1 MRRIALDI
9 ETACGVGCQTRCDHA
24 LDEHRNRIT
33 VVGIWDGTS
42 GKVFRD
48 LGELRAHLKS
58 LEDIQLVGHNL
69 KFDLRTLA
77 AKGLDLRPQFAD
89 DTLLMAA
96 ALTEKIPED
105 WLAGY
110 ERERQRRNSTLTRGH
125 GHRQAGQHSLKTL
138 APYFLGV
145 EPFWEST
152 ETHDNDE
159 YVLADVR
166 YTYELAANLE
176 AKLQEAGAYEFYR
189 EKLLPWTR
197 MLLDAEIRGISLDL
211 AALDVGEADAH
222 RQAAEAKRKLDE
234 LWAPAYA
241 EHRAIRE
248 AEVRAGYTDMCN
260 TALAKNPKDPAKTR
274 ARYDALCAKALAKV
288 EPLNLDS
295 PAQLAWLLRDYYGLD
310 IEDFNGE
317 ESTGKPVLQG
327 LAGSREDIRVF
338 LDYRRNQKLAQA
350 FFPSYREM
358 HVDGTLHCSF
368 NPASVRT
375 GRLSSSGPNL
385 QQVPGHLH
393 RLFKARPGYKLI
405 TRDESAIEP
414 RLIAYFSEDPNLVHI
429 VQSGQDFHGHTT
441 AVLFEEGWDPSKVKA
456 EHPAERKVG
465 KECGLMFMY
474 GAGPRGLQRTA
485 QKYGYIWSLADCKRK
500 LERFK
505 EYYRGVYEFRDN
517 VINPALMRGEPVT
530 NLFGRQ
536 FRIPD
541 FRDVHMQGLNTLIQ
555 GSASDLVL
563 NSAHRITRAFRE
575 RGIDGHVLLLV
586 HDEIVAEVPADR
598 VEECSAIMDHCM
610 TDYLLEIPAGRI
622 PLAVEGNVADYWA
635 K

>member
-1 MRRIALDI
+1 MRLALDI
-9 ETACGVGCQTRCDHA
+9 ETACGLGCETRCEHA
-24 LDEHRNRIT
+24 LDEHRNRVT
-33 VVGIWDGTS
+33 VVGVFDGVE
-42 GKVFRD
+42 GRVFRD
-48 LGELRAHLKS
+48 LGALRDYLAS
-58 LEDIQLVGHNL
+58 VDVPELVGHNL

-77 AKGLDLRPQFAD
+77 AKGLDLRHLWAD
-89 DTLLMAA
+89 DTLLMASV
-96 ALTEKIPED
+96 LTEKIPEE
-105 WLAGY
+105 WLAAY
-110 ERERQRRNSTLTRGH
+110 ERERQRRNAELTRGH

-145 EPFWEST
+145 DAFWEST

-159 YVLADVR
+159 YVLTDVR
-166 YTYELAANLE
+166 YTHWLANLFA
-176 AKLQEAGAYEFYR
+176 AKLKCEGSWEFYHDR
-189 EKLLPWTR
+189 LLPWTK

-211 AALDVGEADAH
+211 AALEAGDAEAH
-222 RQAAEAKRKLDE
+222 RLSAEARRKLDE

-248 AEVRAGYTDMCN
+248 AEVRADYD
-260 TALAKNPKDPAKTR
+260 AKLRAQLDKNPKDPGKTK
-274 ARYDALCAKALAKV
+274 ARYEALCAKALAKV

-295 PAQLAWLLRDYYGLD
+295 PAQLAWLLRDFYGLD

-327 LAGSREDIRVF
+327 LAGTREDIRVF

-358 HVDGTLHCSF
+358 HVGGTLHCSF

-393 RLFKARPGYKLI
+393 KLFRARPGYKLI

-414 RLIAYFSEDPNLVHI
+414 RLIAYFSEDPNLVRI

-441 AVLFEEGWDPSKVKA
+441 AVLFEEGWDPSRVKA
-456 EHPAERKVG
+456 EHPSERKVG

-485 QKYGYIWSLADCKRK
+485 QKYGYMWSLGDCKRK
-500 LERFK
+500 IERFK
-505 EYYRGVYEFRDN
+505 KYYEGVYVFRDE
-517 VINPALMRGEPVT
+517 VINPALMRGEAVS
-530 NLFGRQ
+530 NLLGRQ

-563 NSAHRITRAFRE
+563 NSAHRITRAFQE
-575 RGIDGHVLLLV
+575 RGIDGRILLLV
-586 HDEIVAEVPADR
+586 HDEIVAEVAEQH
-598 VEECSAIMDHCM
+598 VSEAEAVMDHCM

-622 PLAVEGNVADYWA
+622 PLAVEGNTADVWT